1 MISKVRFESYAR
13 RAKLVRKIRQD
24 QKSEKQSFEVR
35 AQLVHKKEKN
45 MSRALWKGPFV
56 DTCLLRGR
64 TRRVWSRRSMILP
77 EFVDDFFEIHNGK
90 EFLRVRITEEMVGH
104 RFGEFASTRRKTIH
118 PTRSKSSRS

>member
-1 MISKVRFESYAR
+1 
-13 RAKLVRKIRQD
+13 
-24 QKSEKQSFEVR
+24 
-35 AQLVHKKEKN
+35 
-45 MSRALWKGPFV
+45 
-56 DTCLLRGR
+56 
-64 TRRVWSRRSMILP
+64 MILP